1 MTFVN
6 GAVPGARFQLC
17 ESRAFATYRHQPRN
31 AGREDRAIND
41 DKLCSVHDAVAEFV
55 RDGSSVV
62 LGAALENAIPYAAT
76 HELIRQGRRGL
87 NMIAPISDI
96 STDMLI
102 GAGCVAEVTG
112 AWVGNVSGGMGHN
125 YRRAME
131 KGEPNPVTLYDYSNF
146 TIGMAFFAG
155 AYGLPYVPVKS
166 ILGSDIVRS
175 NPRIRMAENPFSE
188 TPEPVA
194 LVPAL
199 KPDVAFLVVQRADR
213 FGNSHIWGSTGLTQ
227 EASIAADRIV
237 VLADE
242 IVEPEVIA
250 SDPSRVLIPGFG
262 VNAVCHVPAA
272 NHPSPLIG
280 RWQRDHAFFHHYH
293 QETRD
298 PDGFRRWLQE
308 WVLDLPDHAA
318 YRAKLGG
325 QLEEL
330 RVLGNAP
337 SAPANYA
344 AE

>member
-1 MTFVN
+1 M
-6 GAVPGARFQLC
+6 P
-17 ESRAFATYRHQPRN
+17 
-31 AGREDRAIND
+31 AGRRSINH
-41 DKLCSVHDAVAEFV
+41 DKLCSVHDAVADLV
-55 RDGSSVV
+55 QDGASIV
-62 LGAALENAIPYAAT
+62 LGAALENAIPFAAT
-76 HELIRQGRRGL
+76 HELIRQGRRDL

-131 KGEPNPVTLYDYSNF
+131 SGVPHPVKVHDYSNF
-146 TIGMAFFAG
+146 SIGMAFFAG

-166 ILGSDIVRS
+166 LLGSDIVKS
-175 NPRIRMAENPFSE
+175 NPDLRMAENPFAAE
-188 TPEPVA
+188 PEPVV

-227 EASIAADRIV
+227 EASIAAERII

-242 IVEPEVIA
+242 IVDPAVIA

-280 RWQRDHAFFHHYH
+280 RWKRDNAFFHDYH
-293 QETRD
+293 KETRD
-298 PDGFRRWLQE
+298 PDGFARWCDE
-308 WVLDLPDHAA
+308 WVRDLPDHAA
-318 YRAKLGG
+318 YRSKLGG

-330 RVLGNAP
+330 RITGDAP

-344 AE
+344 TE

>member
-1 MTFVN
+1 L
-6 GAVPGARFQLC
+6 G
-17 ESRAFATYRHQPRN
+17 E
-31 AGREDRAIND
+31 RAINNH
-41 DKLCSVHDAVAEFV
+41 KLTSLAAAIATYVQ
-55 RDGSSVV
+55 DGAAIV
-62 LGAALENAIPYAAT
+62 LGAALENAVPFAAT
-76 HELIRQGRRGL
+76 YELIRQGRRNL

-125 YRRAME
+125 FRRAAE
-131 KGEPNPVTLYDYSNF
+131 HGLPNPIKINDYSNF
-146 TIGMAFFAG
+146 SIGMAFFAG

-166 ILGSDIVRS
+166 ILGSDILNS
-175 NPRIRMAENPFSE
+175 NQKIKLAKDPFSG
-188 TPEPVA
+188 EPVA

-213 FGNSHIWGSTGLTQ
+213 DGNSHIWGSTGLTQ
-227 EASIAADRIV
+227 EASIAANKII

-242 IVEPEVIA
+242 IVAPEVIA

-262 VNAVCHVPAA
+262 VDAVCHVPAA
-272 NHPSPLIG
+272 CHPAPLIG
-280 RWQRDHAFFHHYH
+280 KWKRDNSFFHDYH
-293 QETRD
+293 KETREPAD
-298 PDGFRRWLQE
+298 FARWCDE
-308 WVLDLPDHAA
+308 WVRDLPDHAA

-330 RVLGNAP
+330 RILGDAP

-344 AE
+344 TE

>member
-1 MTFVN
+1 MCGVWGF
-6 GAVPGARFQLC
+6 ARY
-17 ESRAFATYRHQPRN
+17 RAKI
-31 AGREDRAIND
+31 RADTVTISGERKINYH
-41 DKLCSVHDAVAEFV
+41 KLCSVEEAVATYV
-55 RDGSSVV
+55 RDGAGVV
-62 LGAALENAIPYAAT
+62 LGAALENAIPFAAT

-87 NMIAPISDI
+87 NVVAPISDI

-125 YRRAME
+125 YRRAAE
-131 KGEPNPVTLYDYSNF
+131 AGEPNPITIHDYSNF
-146 TIGMAFFAG
+146 SLGMAFFAG
-155 AYGLPYVPVKS
+155 AYGLPYIPVKS
-166 ILGSDIVRS
+166 LLGSDILKS
-175 NPRIRMAENPFSE
+175 NPRIKLAENPFSAE
-188 TPEPVA
+188 PEPVA

-213 FGNSHIWGSTGLTQ
+213 FGNSHIWGSVGLTQ
-227 EASIAADRIV
+227 EASIAAEKII

-262 VNAVCHVPAA
+262 VNAVCHIPAA
-272 NHPSPLIG
+272 CHPSPLIG
-280 RWQRDHAFFHHYH
+280 RWRRDNEFFHLYH
-293 QETRD
+293 KETREA
-298 PDGFRRWLQE
+298 DGFARWCDE
-308 WVLDLPDHAA
+308 WVRDLPDHEA
-318 YRAKLGG
+318 YRVKLGG

-330 RVLGNAP
+330 RIRGEAP

>member
-1 MTFVN
+1 MLCSLQEAVRTFVGD
-6 GAVPGARFQLC
+6 GA
-17 ESRAFATYRHQPRN
+17 
-31 AGREDRAIND
+31 
-41 DKLCSVHDAVAEFV
+41 
-55 RDGSSVV
+55 SVV
-62 LGAALENAIPYAAT
+62 LGAALENAIPFAAT

-87 NMIAPISDI
+87 NVIAPISDI

-125 YRRAME
+125 YRRAAE
-131 KGEPNPVTLYDYSNF
+131 AGAPNPIKVYDYSNF
-146 TIGMAFFAG
+146 SIGMAFFAG
-155 AYGLPYVPVKS
+155 AYGLPYIPVKS
-166 ILGSDIVRS
+166 ILGSDILKS
-175 NPRIRMAENPFSE
+175 NPRLKLAENPFAE
-188 TPEPVA
+188 APEPVA

-227 EASIAADRIV
+227 EASIAAEKII

-242 IVEPEVIA
+242 IVAREVIA

-262 VNAVCHVPAA
+262 VNAVCHIPAA

-280 RWQRDHAFFHHYH
+280 RWKRDNAFFHDYH
-293 QETRD
+293 KETREVGD
-298 PDGFRRWLQE
+298 FGRWCDE
-308 WVLDLPDHAA
+308 WVRDLPDHQA
-318 YRAKLGG
+318 YRIKLGG

-330 RVLGNAP
+330 RIRGEAP

-344 AE
+344 TE